1 MYAARLQIDIL
12 QKTTDMYEQD
22 KRALQQEL
30 ETREHRLQSELS
42 ERKRME
48 QRMQGAV
55 TDTRLK
61 WEKECVSGVVH
72 CFEPLGYQVLEII
85 FLQSNVNLHN
95 YKLYFTIAFQICIE
109 SPTVWKHLYGY
120 TRRLTH
126 IIYQNMNSAM

>member
-61 WEKECVSGVVH
+61 WEKECVSGVVQ
-72 CFEPLGYQVLEII
+72 CFEPLGYQVL
-85 FLQSNVNLHN
+85 
-95 YKLYFTIAFQICIE
+95 
-109 SPTVWKHLYGY
+109 
-120 TRRLTH
+120 
-126 IIYQNMNSAM
+126 

>member
-61 WEKECVSGVVH
+61 WEKECVS
-72 CFEPLGYQVLEII
+72 CSLF
-85 FLQSNVNLHN
+85 
-95 YKLYFTIAFQICIE
+95 
-109 SPTVWKHLYGY
+109 
-120 TRRLTH
+120 
-126 IIYQNMNSAM
+126 

>member
-12 QKTTDMYEQD
+12 QKTTDMYEHD

-72 CFEPLGYQVLEII
+72 CFEPLGYQVL
-85 FLQSNVNLHN
+85 
-95 YKLYFTIAFQICIE
+95 
-109 SPTVWKHLYGY
+109 
-120 TRRLTH
+120 
-126 IIYQNMNSAM
+126 